1 MDDLGVIELEG
12 PMDFDD
18 LPNITKQKPVI
29 FHNYFKLQGIA
40 SSQTMINH
48 DLYVPQLGLSENTLH
63 FMNCFFS
70 VIILQFWAKPTRVH
84 AIWVITDHAV
94 CWGDGHRSRSIAFL
108 AVPMVGGQ
116 NKDFN
121 YPTEELMVMLA
132 GNSLGSEISTN
143 PDFTWG

>member
-1 MDDLGVIELEG
+1 MVSWKGDSEMDDLGVIELEG

-63 FMNCFFS
+63 FMNCFFFS
-70 VIILQFWAKPTRVH
+70 
-84 AIWVITDHAV
+84 
-94 CWGDGHRSRSIAFL
+94 G
-108 AVPMVGGQ
+108 
-116 NKDFN
+116 N
-121 YPTEELMVMLA
+121 YPPILGKA
-132 GNSLGSEISTN
+132 NSCPRHLGDHG
-143 PDFTWG
+143 PRGLLR